1 MHSLRPVFFILYSR
15 REVIVLNIRQLSND
29 VQYVSDRCREFRKH
43 AGKSQYDLSELTGM
57 SYNTIS
63 RIETEQRIPDIEQ
76 IFRYCYALNIPVT
89 DFLPPDIQC
98 IGSPRQAQSLQI
110 AYSQLTEANKSLV
123 LSTLGVL
130 IDGLLAQQDA
140 KS

>member
-15 REVIVLNIRQLSND
+15 RKVIVLNIRQLSND

>member
-89 DFLPPDIQC
+89 EFLPPDIQSL
-98 IGSPRQAQSLQI
+98 GLPEQAQSLHI
-110 AYSQLTEANKSLV
+110 KFSQLNETNKQLV
-123 LSTLGVL
+123 LSTLTVL
-130 IDGLLAQQDA
+130 LDGLHAQQEV

>member
-1 MHSLRPVFFILYSR
+1 M
-15 REVIVLNIRQLSND
+15 LNTRQLSND
-29 VQYVSDRCREFRKH
+29 VQYVSDRCREFRKR
-43 AGKSQYDLSELTGM
+43 AGKSQYDLSELSGM

-89 DFLPPDIQC
+89 DFLPPDTQC
-98 IGSPRQAQSLQI
+98 IGSSKQTQSLKI
-110 AYSQLTEANKSLV
+110 AFSQLTEANKHLV

-130 IDGLLAQQDA
+130 MDGLLAQQA
-140 KS
+140 TKS

>member
-1 MHSLRPVFFILYSR
+1 M
-15 REVIVLNIRQLSND
+15 LNTRQLSSD
-29 VQYVSDRCREFRKH
+29 VQYVSDRCREFRKR

-76 IFRYCYALNIPVT
+76 IFRYCYVLNIPVT
-89 DFLPPDIQC
+89 EFLPPDVQSL
-98 IGSPRQAQSLQI
+98 GLSEQAQSLHI
-110 AYSQLTEANKSLV
+110 AFSQLNETNKNLV

-130 IDGLLAQQDA
+130 LDGLLAQQEV
-140 KS
+140 KN

>member
-1 MHSLRPVFFILYSR
+1 M
-15 REVIVLNIRQLSND
+15 IVLNIRQLSND
-29 VQYVSDRCREFRKH
+29 VQYVSDRCREFRKRT
-43 AGKSQYDLSELTGM
+43 GKSQYDLSELSGM

-76 IFRYCYALNIPVT
+76 IFRYCYALNIPIT
-89 DFLPPDIQC
+89 EFLPPDVQSL
-98 IGSPRQAQSLQI
+98 GLSKQAQSLHI
-110 AYSQLTEANKSLV
+110 AFSQLNETNKNLV

-130 IDGLLAQQDA
+130 LDGLLAQQEV

>member
-1 MHSLRPVFFILYSR
+1 M
-15 REVIVLNIRQLSND
+15 LNTRQLSSD
-29 VQYVSDRCREFRKH
+29 IQYVSDRCREFRKR
-43 AGKSQYDLSELTGM
+43 AGKSQYDLSELSGL

-76 IFRYCYALNIPVT
+76 IFRYCYALNLPVT

-98 IGSPRQAQSLQI
+98 IGLPKQAQSLQI
-110 AYSQLTEANKSLV
+110 AYSQLTEANKRLV

-130 IDGLLAQQDA
+130 MDGLLAQQDT
-140 KS
+140 KK